1 MANLLKETKDNPGD
15 KHKPFCELIIVTSI
29 LYLFILYSSAR
40 KELIA
45 STIKNILSSKKLLTN
60 NFYYSIENA

>member
-1 MANLLKETKDNPGD
+1 MVSREPNFINFLKTK
-15 KHKPFCELIIVTSI
+15 KLIII
-29 LYLFILYSSAR
+29 YSD
-40 KELIA
+40 INY